1 MTKKELIEK
10 VTKISCDKKEATAT
24 VNLVFDSIKKAL
36 KKGETVSIFGFGSFS
51 VVKRAARK
59 GRNPRTGETVKVRAK
74 KTPKFKAGVG
84 LKNYVK

>member
-10 VTKISCDKKEATAT
+10 VTKISCDKKEATAS
-24 VNLVFDSIKKAL
+24 VNMVFDSIKKAL
-36 KKGETVSIFGFGSFS
+36 KKGEPVSIFGFGTFS

-59 GRNPRTGETVKVRAK
+59 GRNPRTGEAVKVKAK
-74 KTPKFKAGVG
+74 KTPRFKAGVG

>member
-10 VTKISCDKKEATAT
+10 VTKVSCDKKEASAA
-24 VNLVFDSIKKAL
+24 VNMVFDSIKKEL
-36 KKGETVSIFGFGSFS
+36 KKGEKVCIFGFGTFS

-59 GRNPRTGETVKVRAK
+59 GRNPRTGEAVRVKAK